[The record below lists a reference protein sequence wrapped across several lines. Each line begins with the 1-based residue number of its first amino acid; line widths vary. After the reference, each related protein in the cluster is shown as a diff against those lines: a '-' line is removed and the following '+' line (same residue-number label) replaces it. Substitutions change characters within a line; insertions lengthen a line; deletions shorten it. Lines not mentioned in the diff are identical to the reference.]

1 MVSELFTCADVG
13 RAKAMQRAP
22 PASRLRMIL
31 LEKLRVIILF
41 SLFWVF
47 LLAVIERCLSLSRL
61 ARNLNR
67 RNNEAFRRAPD
78 VIEHL
83 FRISRFSL

>member
-1 MVSELFTCADVG
+1 
-13 RAKAMQRAP
+13 MQRAP

-47 LLAVIERCLSLSRL
+47 LVAVIEAMLIP
-61 ARNLNR
+61 AGQK
-67 RNNEAFRRAPD
+67 P
-78 VIEHL
+78 
-83 FRISRFSL
+83 

>member
-1 MVSELFTCADVG
+1 MVSEVFTCADVG

-47 LLAVIERCLSLSRL
+47 LLAVIEAMLVSIP
-61 ARNLNR
+61 ADQK
-67 RNNEAFRRAPD
+67 P
-78 VIEHL
+78 
-83 FRISRFSL
+83 